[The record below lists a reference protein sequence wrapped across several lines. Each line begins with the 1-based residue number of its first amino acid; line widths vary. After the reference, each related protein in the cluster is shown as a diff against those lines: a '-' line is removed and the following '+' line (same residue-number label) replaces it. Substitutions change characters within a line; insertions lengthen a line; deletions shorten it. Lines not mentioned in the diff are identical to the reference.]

1 MQLPPSPLRTP
12 RGNRALSIELQR
24 SWVDVFSPARRIE
37 RRCPAR
43 RVAGRSQTCRP
54 HARSRRDREP
64 CSSWIA
70 RSRLPRGRPV
80 RRCPAARARRRT
92 CRARSRVDHFS
103 RLSRSRSLRPYEDD
117 ASGKERLV
125 RELVRA
131 LVRRAAPPRRT
142 PRHRWLQRQERDAD
156 RVRVDRADRTREV
169 RGRLR
174 TALVRGLHDRRC
186 TARTHLDHGRRGR
199 SRRSEVPRDRV
210 RRSRAAPSSARS
222 GGDAGRIAATGDQA
236 GRSPSGSAMVKVAP
250 EPGVDA
256 TSTVPP

>member
-12 RGNRALSIELQR
+12 RGNRAFSIGVQR

-37 RRCPAR
+37 GRCAAGR
-43 RVAGRSQTCRP
+43 ATGRSQTCLP
-54 HARSRRDREP
+54 HASSRRDREP
-64 CSSWIA
+64 CASWIA
-70 RSRLPRGRPV
+70 RTRLPRGRPV
-80 RRCPAARARRRT
+80 RRCPAARLRRRT
-92 CRARSRVDHFS
+92 CGVRRRVGHFS

-117 ASGKERLV
+117 ASGKDRLV

-131 LVRRAAPPRRT
+131 LVRTAPPRRT
-142 PRHRWLQRQERDAD
+142 PRHRRLQRRDRDAD

-174 TALVRGLHDRRC
+174 TALVRGLRDRCR
-186 TARTHLDHGRRGR
+186 TARTHLDQGRRGR

-222 GGDAGRIAATGDQA
+222 GVDAGRIAATGDQA

>member
-70 RSRLPRGRPV
+70 RSRLPRGRPI
-80 RRCPAARARRRT
+80 RRCPSARPRGRT
-92 CRARSRVDHFS
+92 CRARSRVGHLS
-103 RLSRSRSLRPYEDD
+103 RLSRSRSLRPYED
-117 ASGKERLV
+117 ASGTESLV
-125 RELVRA
+125 RELVWA
-131 LVRRAAPPRRT
+131 FVRRAPPRRT
-142 PRHRWLQRQERDAD
+142 PRRRRLQRQERDAD
-156 RVRVDRADRTREV
+156 RVRVVRADRTREV

-174 TALVRGLHDRRC
+174 TALVRGLRDRCR
-186 TARTHLDHGRRGR
+186 TALTHLDQGRRGR
-199 SRRSEVPRDRV
+199 SHRSEVPRDRV
-210 RRSRAAPSSARS
+210 RRSRAAPSTARS
-222 GGDAGRIAATGDQA
+222 RVDAGRIAASGDQA
-236 GRSPSGSAMVKVAP
+236 GRPPSGSAIVKVAP